1 MTDTVPPSLLLHP
14 AVQALTALQAVLANQ
29 EGALDQTIEAC
40 ASLQVW
46 RENEAHRLIGD
57 EPALTAMAHNW
68 FQYSPRTPAEYL
80 YFAEQV
86 LVEKSNHIGAVISA
100 WKLAFAL
107 RQLGFTPT
115 QPTQMIS

>member
-1 MTDTVPPSLLLHP
+1 MTNTIPPSLLLHP
-14 AVQALTALQAVLANQ
+14 AIQALTVLQAILAGK
-29 EGALDQTIEAC
+29 EGALDQAIEAS

-46 RENEAHRLIGD
+46 RENEADRLIDD
-57 EPALTAMAHNW
+57 EPALKALAHHW

-86 LVEKSNHIGAVISA
+86 LVEKSNHIGAIISA
-100 WKLAFAL
+100 RKLAFNL

-115 QPTQMIS
+115 QPRQKIS